1 MTKHEL
7 RLLAQSKEV
16 GFKNIG
22 KSLFFLF
29 PGEERAIPVTAASIQ
44 RVVELPVPVS
54 PEAEVPVNAI
64 YAISLKGLSQEERD
78 AKVLE
83 LIGAPKPNDLP
94 GLDNYP
100 IVEEQ

>member
-1 MTKHEL
+1 MTKYEL

-29 PGEERAIPVTAASIQ
+29 PGEERATPVTAASIK
-44 RVVELPVPVS
+44 RVIELPVPVS

-64 YAISLKGLSQEERD
+64 SLEGLSQEERE

-83 LIGAPKPNDLP
+83 LMGKTYGPKDLP

-100 IVEEQ
+100 IVEEA